1 MEKITLEVKGNN
13 PGHYTPGIIAG
24 GMLYISGQLSLNP
37 DTREVA
43 SGGIEAHMT
52 LALQNVERV
61 LHAAGLTREDVVQC
75 RVYLTDIEH
84 WQAANQIYAKFFGAH
99 KPARVIV
106 PVSSLH
112 FGCLAEIEAIAE
124 VK

>member
-1 MEKITLEVKGNN
+1 MKKITLDVKGNN
-13 PGHYTPGIIAG
+13 PGHYTPGVISG
-24 GMLYISGQLSLNP
+24 GMLYISGQLSLDQ

-43 SGGIEAHMT
+43 SGGIEEHMT
-52 LALQNVERV
+52 LALHNVEKV
-61 LHAAGLTREDVVQC
+61 LQAAGLTRKDVVQC
-75 RVYLTDIEH
+75 RIYLTDIEH
-84 WQAANQIYAKFFGAH
+84 WQAANRVYAEFFGAH

-106 PVSSLH
+106 PVSGLH